1 MTDAVEDFFN
11 GLAQRGFEPLLRHD
25 SGSIRFDVR
34 DGGAVDHW
42 RVTNDQGKVT
52 VGRDDAAAD
61 TVVTQDRA
69 VLVDLIQ
76 GKANMINALFLGQV
90 GLSGD
95 NERAISFQRLFGQRP
110 EMATAQAA
118 RR

>member
-1 MTDAVEDFFN
+1 VTDIVEDFFN

-25 SGSIRFDVR
+25 SGSIRFDVK

-42 RVTNDQGKVT
+42 RVTNHQGTVT

-76 GKANMINALFLGQV
+76 GKENMINALFLGQV

-110 EMATAQAA
+110 EMAVAQAA

>member
-11 GLAQRGFEPLLRHD
+11 GLAQRGYEPLLRHD
-25 SGSIRFDVR
+25 SGSIRFDVK

-61 TVVTQDRA
+61 TVVIQDRA

-76 GKANMINALFLGQV
+76 GKENMINALFLGQV

-95 NERAISFQRLFGQRP
+95 NERAISFQRLFGQP
-110 EMATAQAA
+110 PQMATAQAA

>member
-25 SGSIRFDVR
+25 SGSIRFDVK

-42 RVTNDQGKVT
+42 RVRNDQGKVT
-52 VGRDDAAAD
+52 VGRDDGAAD

-76 GKANMINALFLGQV
+76 GKQNMLNALFLGQV

-95 NERAISFQRLFGQRP
+95 NERPISFQRLFGQRP
-110 EMATAQAA
+110 QMATAQAA